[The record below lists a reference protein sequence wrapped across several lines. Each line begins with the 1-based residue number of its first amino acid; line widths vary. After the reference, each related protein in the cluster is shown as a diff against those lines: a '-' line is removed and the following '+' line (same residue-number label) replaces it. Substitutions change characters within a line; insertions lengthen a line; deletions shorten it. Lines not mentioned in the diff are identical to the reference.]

1 MKEKIYEEFN
11 RPDYIQVEEEYLQR
25 LKDDN
30 EILKDALEDIK
41 IALEIDD
48 IEEVKEIVR
57 GVDERLN

>member
-41 IALEIDD
+41 IALEIND

-57 GVDERLN
+57 GVYERLN

>member
-11 RPDYIQVEEEYLQR
+11 RPDYIKVEEEYLQK

-30 EILKDALEDIK
+30 ELLKDALEDIK
-41 IALEIDD
+41 IALEIND